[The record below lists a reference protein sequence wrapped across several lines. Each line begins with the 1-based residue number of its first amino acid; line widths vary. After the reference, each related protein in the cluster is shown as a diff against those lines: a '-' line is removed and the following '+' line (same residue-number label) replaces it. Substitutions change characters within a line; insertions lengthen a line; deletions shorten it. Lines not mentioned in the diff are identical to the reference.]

1 MSHAFYLTGG
11 MTGAVLILGL
21 MICSLL
27 MLAAE
32 SIRKIIELERSVEN
46 VRHRP
51 SEQNPHL

>member
-32 SIRKIIELERSVEN
+32 SIRKIIELERSAEN

-51 SEQNPHL
+51 SEQNSHL